1 MTKLAEL
8 SVTSHHPNMRIT
20 ASQTFLTFLLQ
31 YPLGEKRLQ
40 FHLKQ
45 VMDYPSIERLSTTEF
60 KRPPRALVQYMT
72 VFMPSCAILF
82 VMCHGNRCLLV
93 LPSWRR
99 SC

>member
-20 ASQTFLTFLLQ
+20 AGQTFLTFLLQ

-45 VMDYPSIERLSTTEF
+45 VVDYFPLE
-60 KRPPRALVQYMT
+60 K
-72 VFMPSCAILF
+72 
-82 VMCHGNRCLLV
+82 
-93 LPSWRR
+93 
-99 SC
+99 